1 MLTAS
6 LHQFYVKMENVG
18 YNMNTPN
25 LKRILEIMTG
35 EDENV
40 ALTKEEK
47 RQFMQDVSNFSALG
61 ESVYGSGKLKDLTER
76 VRDIVDKAQRIMTE
90 DKDWFDNVTV
100 SRHAKGLNEA
110 YKVFEST
117 AREVNQLQ
125 QRLEAAYEDIGS
137 HLSKYYEV
145 G

>member
-1 MLTAS
+1 
-6 LHQFYVKMENVG
+6 MENVG

-25 LKRILEIMTG
+25 LKRILEMMTG
-35 EDENV
+35 EEEV

-47 RQFMQDVSNFSALG
+47 RQFMQDVANFSALG

-76 VRDIVDKAQRIMTE
+76 VRGIVDKAQRIMTE

-100 SRHAKGLNEA
+100 SRHAKGLTEA
-110 YKVFEST
+110 FKVFEATSK
-117 AREVNQLQ
+117 EINQLQ
-125 QRLEAAYEDIGS
+125 QRLEAAYEDIGQ
-137 HLSKYYEV
+137 HLNRYFRV

>member
-1 MLTAS
+1 MA
-6 LHQFYVKMENVG
+6 NVG
-18 YNMNTPN
+18 LYNMNTPN
-25 LKRILEIMTG
+25 LRRILEIMTS
-35 EDENV
+35 EDEKL

-47 RQFMQDVSNFSALG
+47 RQFMQDVANFSALG
-61 ESVYGSGKLKDLTER
+61 ESVYSSGKLKDLTER
-76 VRDIVDKAQRIMTE
+76 VRDIVEKAERIMTE

-100 SRHAKGLNEA
+100 SRHAKGLAEA

-137 HLSKYYEV
+137 HLGKYYEV

>member
-1 MLTAS
+1 
-6 LHQFYVKMENVG
+6 MENVG

-25 LKRILEIMTG
+25 LRRILEIMTG
-35 EDENV
+35 EEENV

-47 RQFMQDVSNFSALG
+47 RQFMQDVANFSALG
-61 ESVYGSGKLKDLTER
+61 ESVYGSGKLKELSER
-76 VRDIVDKAQRIMTE
+76 VRDIVEKAQRIMTE

>member
-1 MLTAS
+1 
-6 LHQFYVKMENVG
+6 
-18 YNMNTPN
+18 MNTPN
-25 LKRILEIMTG
+25 LRRILEIMTS
-35 EDENV
+35 EDEKL

-47 RQFMQDVSNFSALG
+47 RQFMQDVANFSALG
-61 ESVYGSGKLKDLTER
+61 ESVYSSGKLKDLTER
-76 VRDIVDKAQRIMTE
+76 VRDIVEKAERIMTE

-100 SRHAKGLNEA
+100 SRHSKGLAEA

-137 HLSKYYEV
+137 HLGKYYEV

>member
-1 MLTAS
+1 
-6 LHQFYVKMENVG
+6 MENVG

-25 LKRILEIMTG
+25 LRRILEIMTG
-35 EDENV
+35 EEENA

-47 RQFMQDVSNFSALG
+47 RQFMQDVANFSALG
-61 ESVYGSGKLKDLTER
+61 ESVYGSGKLKDMTER

-100 SRHAKGLNEA
+100 SRHAKGLTDA

-125 QRLEAAYEDIGS
+125 QRLEAAYEDIGT
-137 HLSKYYEV
+137 HLGKYYEV

>member
-1 MLTAS
+1 M
-6 LHQFYVKMENVG
+6 VNVG

-35 EDENV
+35 EEESV

-47 RQFMQDVSNFSALG
+47 RQFMQDVANFSALG

-76 VRDIVDKAQRIMTE
+76 VRNIVEKAHHIMTE

-100 SRHAKGLNEA
+100 SRHAKGLTEA
-110 YKVFEST
+110 FKVFEST
-117 AREVNQLQ
+117 AKEVNQLQ

-137 HLSKYYEV
+137 HLGKYYEV

>member
-1 MLTAS
+1 
-6 LHQFYVKMENVG
+6 
-18 YNMNTPN
+18 MNTPN
-25 LKRILEIMTG
+25 LRRILEIMTG
-35 EDENV
+35 EEENV

-47 RQFMQDVSNFSALG
+47 RQFMQDVANFSALG
-61 ESVYGSGKLKDLTER
+61 ESVYGSGKLKELSER
-76 VRDIVDKAQRIMTE
+76 VRDIVEKAQRIMTE